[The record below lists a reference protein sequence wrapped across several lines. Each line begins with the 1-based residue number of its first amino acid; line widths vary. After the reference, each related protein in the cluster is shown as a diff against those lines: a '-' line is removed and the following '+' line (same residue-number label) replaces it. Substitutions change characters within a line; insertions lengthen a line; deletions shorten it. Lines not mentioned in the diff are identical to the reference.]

1 MLYLIRPTAPPSWI
15 DLPEHF
21 VDVVLEHGAADLAVL
36 EWKPAEGLKSHPAVI
51 RLALRYGAPCSAGI
65 VVKGTD
71 LVSFTW
77 LVELLQLEKPRL
89 QDLPSENL
97 MEVLAPGWK
106 QRSRELDERV
116 AESMAAKVEEVRE
129 DLEDELAKPVKQDLV
144 EHWQK
149 LGGRLPDPV

>member
-1 MLYLIRPTAPPSWI
+1 MLYLIRPTAPASWI
-15 DLPEHF
+15 DLPGHF
-21 VDVVLEHGAADLAVL
+21 LDIAVKHEAADLAVL
-36 EWKPAEGLKSHPAVI
+36 EWKPAEELKFHPTVV
-51 RLALRYGAPCSAGI
+51 RLALRHGVPCSTGI
-65 VVKGTD
+65 IVKGTD
-71 LVSFTW
+71 LVPFTW
-77 LVELLQLEKPRL
+77 LVDLIQLKKPRL
-89 QDLPSENL
+89 QDLPNEEL

-129 DLEDELAKPVKQDLV
+129 ELEDELAKPVKQDLV